1 MSIPAGTPTDR
12 DRLYFRQLLAGRDFA
27 RDDLLARQMV
37 NFVYL
42 VGDRE
47 SGDAIAVDPA
57 YGVVE
62 LLDILAADGL
72 RLRGVL
78 ATHYHADHCGG
89 DIMGYSI
96 QGLRELLALDGAVP
110 VHVQRAEAEWVKRS
124 TGLSDSDLALH
135 DSGDVVHAGGI
146 PIELMHTPGHTPG
159 SQCFVVDGRLVAGD
173 TLFLEGCG
181 RTDLPGSDPDAM
193 YESLTQR
200 LATLP
205 DTTVLYPGHRYS
217 AAASATLG
225 DTRAHNYVFR
235 IPTLEQWRALMGA

>member
-96 QGLRELLALDGAVP
+96 QGLRELLALDGGGVP
-110 VHVQRAEAEWVKRS
+110 IHVQRAEAEWVKRS
-124 TGLSDSDLALH
+124 TGLADSDLALH

-181 RTDLPGSDPDAM
+181 RTDLPGSDSRQMA
-193 YESLTQR
+193 ESLRR
-200 LATLP
+200 LAEVP
-205 DTTVLYPGHRYS
+205 DDTILYPGHRYS
-217 AAASATLG
+217 AASSATMEVVKEFNSIFDGL
-225 DTRAHNYVFR
+225 
-235 IPTLEQWRALMGA
+235 I